1 MLKETKHRI
10 RHFVLLFVTVVAA
23 VIIAVLLVRW
33 TRAIQEDKQR
43 TELKKVLKDVVSTEG
58 EQALFDLADL
68 HVNQILYGDDG
79 LTVLAG
85 DDSSWRY
92 SFDEMQNIRVY
103 EEVSPSVVFITT
115 TSAVPSASSYME
127 ALPAQGTGS
136 GFIISRDG
144 YILTNAHVVEGAQS
158 VVVGLSDQKQF
169 NGKLVGLDKEDD
181 LAVIKINVDKNT
193 PLKPVKLGTS
203 EDLKVGQK
211 VIAIG
216 NPFGYERAMTTGV
229 VSGLNRP
236 VKTEAGKIIMNA
248 IQTDASLNPG
258 NSGGPLLNGKGE
270 VIGISSSIFS
280 VTGGYQG
287 ISFAIPIDTA
297 VSLIPDL
304 IKYGTVRRGWMDI
317 VPVQL
322 TKGLADYA
330 NLSVTQGVLVSQVR
344 SGSEAEKAGLV
355 GGKEQVKYGSS
366 IIYLGGDVI
375 TAIDEMAVSGLNDF
389 YLALLNT
396 REGDKVK
403 VTINRKG
410 ETKVLTVTLRARTGE
425 DVSSL
430 VK

>member
-1 MLKETKHRI
+1 MLKATKRRI
-10 RHFVLLFVTVVAA
+10 RRLLVEFLVVVAA
-23 VIIAVLLVRW
+23 IVVASLLVRW
-33 TRAIQEDKQR
+33 TRSIARDKQR
-43 TELKKVLKDVVSTEG
+43 EELKKTLKTVVDTEG

-85 DDSSWRY
+85 DNADWQY

-103 EEVSPSVVFITT
+103 QDVSPSVVYITT
-115 TSAVPSASSYME
+115 TAAVPSASAYME
-127 ALPAQGTGS
+127 VLPSQGTGS
-136 GFIISRDG
+136 GFVISRDG
-144 YILTNAHVVEGAQS
+144 YILTNAHVVEGATN
-158 VVVGLSDQKQF
+158 VIVGLSDQKQF

-236 VKTEAGKIIMNA
+236 VKTEAGRIIMNA
-248 IQTDASLNPG
+248 IQTDASINPG

-270 VIGISSSIFS
+270 VIGISSSIYS
-280 VTGGYQG
+280 VTGSSQG

-304 IKYGTVRRGWMDI
+304 IKYGAVRRGWMDI

-322 TKGLADYA
+322 TKALADYA
-330 NLSVTQGVLVSQVR
+330 NLTVTQGVLVSQVQR
-344 SGSEAEKAGLV
+344 GGEAEKAGIL

-366 IIYLGGDVI
+366 VMYLGGDVI
-375 TAIDEMAVSGLNDF
+375 TAIGDMQITGLNDF